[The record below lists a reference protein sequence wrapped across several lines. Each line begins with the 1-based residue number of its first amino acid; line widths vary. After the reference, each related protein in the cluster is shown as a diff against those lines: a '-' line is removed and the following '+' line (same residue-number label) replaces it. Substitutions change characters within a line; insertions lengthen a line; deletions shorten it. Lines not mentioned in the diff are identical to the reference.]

1 MISTLQEFKRN
12 NRKEI
17 ERFLKFSVVGF
28 IGFIVDT
35 GTLNLLVGVVGL
47 DTNTLRL
54 VAKTISF
61 TLALI
66 SNFLWNRF
74 WTYPDSRSKPI
85 RKQLAQFF
93 IVNLVGLALNL
104 LIFGFTGNALVPRM
118 QAMFGPGPGLL
129 IGTNLAQVCAVTV
142 VLFWNFFVNRVWTYN
157 DVS

>member
-93 IVNLVGLALNL
+93 IVNLAGLALNL